1 MFGVVKMTKYKLKHK
16 EEGLRLYLEGNSFQD
31 VATILQERNK
41 FVPPLNK
48 STVRQWS
55 NAMGWQELMQD
66 VKHEVREVV
75 KEQVVKNQVSR
86 LEQVEEVRGAFLERM
101 REKQGADIRGH
112 EFAKLTEMAEK
123 MSLRENEKQELVE
136 TINDC
141 ISQALEE
148 VKMDENVKQQF
159 LLRYIEKLRNAS
171 NYI

>member
-1 MFGVVKMTKYKLKHK
+1 MAKYKLKHK
-16 EEGLRLYLEGNSFQD
+16 EEGLKLYLEGNSFND
-31 VATILQERNK
+31 VATIMQERHK

-48 STVRQWS
+48 STVRAWS
-55 NAMGWQELMQD
+55 DSMGWQELMQD

-75 KEQVVKNQVSR
+75 KEQVVKSKVNR

-101 REKQGADIRGH
+101 REKSGVDIRGH
-112 EFAKLTEMAEK
+112 EFAKLTEMAER

-159 LLRYIEKLRNAS
+159 LLRYIEKLRNAAS
-171 NYI
+171 YI

>member
-1 MFGVVKMTKYKLKHK
+1 MAKYKLKHK
-16 EEGLRLYLEGNSFQD
+16 EEGMKLYLEGNSFND

-48 STVRQWS
+48 DTVRKWS
-55 NAMGWQELMQD
+55 DAMGWQELMSD
-66 VKHEVREVV
+66 VKQEVRQEV
-75 KEQVVKNQVSR
+75 KKQVVKDKVSR

-101 REKQGADIRGH
+101 REKSGVDIRGH

-171 NYI
+171 SYI

>member
-1 MFGVVKMTKYKLKHK
+1 M
-16 EEGLRLYLEGNSFQD
+16 YLEGNSFTD
-31 VATILQERNK
+31 VATIMQERHK
-41 FVPPLNK
+41 FVPPLSKDTIRN
-48 STVRQWS
+48 WS
-55 NAMGWQELMQD
+55 DAMGWQELMRD
-66 VKHEVREVV
+66 VKEEVREAV
-75 KEQVVKNQVSR
+75 KEQAVKQQVNR
-86 LEQVEEVRGAFLERM
+86 LEEVEEVRGAFLERM

-112 EFAKLTEMAEK
+112 EFAKLTEMAER

>member
-1 MFGVVKMTKYKLKHK
+1 MTKYKLKHK
-16 EEGLRLYLEGNSFQD
+16 EGGLRLYLEGNSFQD

-48 STVRQWS
+48 TTVRAWS
-55 NAMGWQELMQD
+55 DSMGWQELMQD

-86 LEQVEEVRGAFLERM
+86 LEQVEEVRSAFLERM
-101 REKQGADIRGH
+101 REKSGADIRGH
-112 EFAKLTEMAEK
+112 EFAKLTEMAER

-136 TINDC
+136 HINEC

-148 VKMDENVKQQF
+148 VQMDEGLKQRF
-159 LLRYIEKLRNAS
+159 LLRYIEKLRDTAS
-171 NYI
+171 QL

>member
-1 MFGVVKMTKYKLKHK
+1 MTKYKLKHK
-16 EEGLRLYLEGNSFQD
+16 EEGLKLYLEGNSFRD
-31 VATILQERNK
+31 VATIMQERHK
-41 FVPPLNK
+41 FVPPLDKN
-48 STVRQWS
+48 VIRRWS
-55 NAMGWQELMQD
+55 DAMGWQELMQD

-75 KEQVVKNQVSR
+75 KGQVVKDRVSR

-101 REKQGADIRGH
+101 REKSGVDIRGH

-136 TINDC
+136 TINEC

-171 NYI
+171 SLI

>member
-1 MFGVVKMTKYKLKHK
+1 M
-16 EEGLRLYLEGNSFQD
+16 RLYLEGNSFQD

-48 STVRQWS
+48 TTIRSWS
-55 NAMGWQELMQD
+55 DSMGWQELMSD

-86 LEQVEEVRGAFLERM
+86 LEQVEEVRGAFLDRM
-101 REKQGADIRGH
+101 REKSGADIRGH

-136 TINDC
+136 HINEC

-148 VKMDENVKQQF
+148 VEMDEGLQQRF
-159 LLRYIEKLRNAS
+159 LLRYIEKLRNAAS
-171 NYI
+171 YI

>member
-1 MFGVVKMTKYKLKHK
+1 MAKYKLKHK
-16 EEGLRLYLEGNSFQD
+16 EEGLKLYLEGNSFRD
-31 VATILQERNK
+31 VATIMQERHK
-41 FVPPLNK
+41 FVPALNK
-48 STVRQWS
+48 NVVRRWS
-55 NAMGWQELMQD
+55 DAMGWQELMSD
-66 VKHEVREVV
+66 VKEEVREVV
-75 KEQVVKNQVSR
+75 KEQAVKQQVSR
-86 LEQVEEVRGAFLERM
+86 LELVEEVRGAFLERM

>member
-1 MFGVVKMTKYKLKHK
+1 MAKYKLKHK
-16 EEGLRLYLEGNSFQD
+16 EEGLKLYLEGNSFRD
-31 VATILQERNK
+31 VATIMQERHK
-41 FVPPLNK
+41 FVPALDKN
-48 STVRQWS
+48 VIRRWS
-55 NAMGWQELMQD
+55 DAMGWQDLMSD
-66 VKHEVREVV
+66 VKQEVREVV
-75 KEQVVKNQVSR
+75 KEQAVKHQVSR

-101 REKQGADIRGH
+101 REKEGADIRGH

-123 MSLRENEKQELVE
+123 MSLRENEKQEIVE

>member
-1 MFGVVKMTKYKLKHK
+1 MAKYKLKHK
-16 EEGLRLYLEGNSFQD
+16 EEGLKLYLEGNSLNA
-31 VATILQERNK
+31 VATVMQERHK
-41 FVPPLNK
+41 FVPAIDKNV
-48 STVRQWS
+48 VRRWS
-55 NAMGWQELMQD
+55 DAMGWQDLMSD
-66 VKHEVREVV
+66 VKQEVREVV
-75 KEQVVKNQVSR
+75 KEQAVKSRVSR
-86 LEQVEEVRGAFLERM
+86 LEQVEEVRGAFLDRM
-101 REKQGADIRGH
+101 REKSGVDIRGH

-136 TINDC
+136 TINEC